1 MSSVIST
8 GIIFNGVKENEVKI
22 KNLERLIQYLK
33 NNGFS
38 ITDIYIYDDKN
49 DITYNFEEFDLV
61 DKSKL
66 IYNYNEIRL
75 KDHSK
80 QIIISIE
87 EHDDFYGL
95 LIDYNEEDLRSIITN
110 IKAMDT
116 YFLSMIESFAKI
128 LNFDYAFVC
137 NDGELE
143 FSIKE
148 LQKIEDYKEMYYIL
162 SIKEDDE
169 FKIYKGNWN
178 IWGTPL

>member
-38 ITDIYIYDDKN
+38 ITEIYIYDDKN
-49 DITYNFEEFDLV
+49 DITYNF
-61 DKSKL
+61 
-66 IYNYNEIRL
+66 
-75 KDHSK
+75 
-80 QIIISIE
+80 E

-95 LIDYNEEDLRSIITN
+95 LIDYNEEDLRSILTN
-110 IKAMDT
+110 IKAIDT
-116 YFLSMIESFAKI
+116 YFLSMIESFAEI